1 LRTRGLESLR
11 PITVR
16 RAAELAERGLEAIAG
31 RRNIVRASRFVL
43 DRARLDG
50 PNRIETNGELN
61 VQQLALRTRMPGPV
75 NVIDVGAH
83 FGEWSGELLRQAE
96 DSGVSVSLHVFE
108 PSRYTFDRLTK
119 ALGPPTEALRMNPMA
134 ISSRPG
140 IAVLHKPHEGAGS
153 SSLHER
159 PHSDEKVEEVSL
171 TTLDI
176 YCSSM
181 SIKHVHLLKI
191 DAEGHDLAALEG
203 GRRLFA
209 EGRVDIAQFEYNVR
223 WVDARHYL
231 RDAFEFAAAVDYRI
245 GKVTPRGIEFYA
257 AWHPELES
265 FKEGNYVLIRRTLEN
280 HHVEAVTWWG
290 P

>member
-1 LRTRGLESLR
+1 M
-11 PITVR
+11 R

-75 NVIDVGAH
+75 NVHRCPLPGVAAPRSILR
-83 FGEWSGELLRQAE
+83 SGLPRRC
-96 DSGVSVSLHVFE
+96 VSVSLHVFE

>member
-1 LRTRGLESLR
+1 M
-11 PITVR
+11 R

>member
-1 LRTRGLESLR
+1 
-11 PITVR
+11 
-16 RAAELAERGLEAIAG
+16 LAERGLEAIAG